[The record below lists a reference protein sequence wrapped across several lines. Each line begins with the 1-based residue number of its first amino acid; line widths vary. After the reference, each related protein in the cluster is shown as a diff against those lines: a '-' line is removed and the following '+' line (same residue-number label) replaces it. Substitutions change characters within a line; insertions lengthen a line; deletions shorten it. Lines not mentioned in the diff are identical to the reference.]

1 MKNKFGIAG
10 ICIAIFAIAI
20 AVFQDDIRPEPPSA
34 SVQLAE
40 RVSDVVAKIGGIESK
55 ESAARDWVTLAY
67 IGLGLLALIAGI
79 VAFVQKESHRVAG
92 MAGALGV
99 VAIAWE
105 YVLIGVV
112 VAVVLF
118 LLVNLDIG

>member
-20 AVFQDDIRPEPPSA
+20 AIFQDDIRPEPPTV
-34 SVQLAE
+34 SVQLAD
-40 RVSDVVAKIGGIESK
+40 RLADAVAKIGGVETDESSPK
-55 ESAARDWVTLAY
+55 DWVTLAY
-67 IGLGLLALIAGI
+67 IGLGLLALVAGI
-79 VAFVQKESHRVAG
+79 VSFVQKENHRVSG

-105 YVLIGVV
+105 YVLIGVI

>member
-1 MKNKFGIAG
+1 MKNKFGITG

-20 AVFQDDIRPEPPSA
+20 AIYQDDIRPESPTA
-34 SVQLAE
+34 SVQLAD
-40 RVSDVVAKIGGIESK
+40 RLADAVAKIGGVETDASSPK
-55 ESAARDWVTLAY
+55 DWVTMAY

-79 VAFVQKESHRVAG
+79 VSFVQKENHRVSG

-105 YVLIGVV
+105 YVLIGVI

>member
-10 ICIAIFAIAI
+10 IFIAVFAIAI

-34 SVQLAE
+34 SVQLTD
-40 RVSDVVAKIGGIESK
+40 RVADAVARISGVETENNSSK
-55 ESAARDWVTLAY
+55 DWVTLAY

-79 VAFVQKESHRVAG
+79 VSFIQKENHRVSG

>member
-20 AVFQDDIRPEPPSA
+20 AIFQDDIRPEPPAA
-34 SVQLAE
+34 STQLVD
-40 RVSDVVAKIGGIESK
+40 RVSEAVAKISGAEIE
-55 ESAARDWVTLAY
+55 ENAAKDWVTLAY

-79 VAFVQKESHRVAG
+79 ISFVQKENHRVSG

>member
-1 MKNKFGIAG
+1 MKNKIGIAG
-10 ICIAIFAIAI
+10 ILIAII
-20 AVFQDDIRPEPPSA
+20 AVGVAIFQDDIRPEPPSA
-34 SVQLAE
+34 TTQLAD
-40 RVSDVVAKIGGIESK
+40 RVSEAVAKIGGIEIEEKS
-55 ESAARDWVTLAY
+55 SRDWVTLTY
-67 IGLGLLALIAGI
+67 IALGFLALIAGI
-79 VAFVQKESHRVAG
+79 VSFVQKENHRVSG

-118 LLVNLDIG
+118 LLANLDL

>member
-1 MKNKFGIAG
+1 MKNTVGIAG
-10 ICIAIFAIAI
+10 ICVAIIAIGIAIF
-20 AVFQDDIRPEPPSA
+20 QDDLRPEAPSA
-34 SVQLAE
+34 TTQLAD
-40 RVSDVVAKIGGIESK
+40 RVSEAVAKIGGIEIE
-55 ESAARDWVTLAY
+55 ESSSRDWVTLTY
-67 IGLGLLALIAGI
+67 IGLGFLALVAGI
-79 VAFVQKESHRVAG
+79 VSFVQKENHRVSG

-118 LLVNLDIG
+118 LLANLDL